1 MNQSNCG
8 DPNQVNRYLINR
20 VCRFDQF
27 EWQSP
32 KQTTDNQCSDR
43 IKKELRQKV
52 QMAEA
57 DEAEADGAEA
67 DQLVLS
73 IRLTYG
79 TKVN

>member
-1 MNQSNCG
+1 
-8 DPNQVNRYLINR
+8 
-20 VCRFDQF
+20 
-27 EWQSP
+27 
-32 KQTTDNQCSDR
+32 
-43 IKKELRQKV
+43 
-52 QMAEA
+52 MAEA